1 MASWGGAEHEHAVC
15 VRAHHSE
22 LLGMLGVEMRLQM
35 GEAFMSEG
43 SSSTHFFFVLEG
55 EVSLLRNNILLAVC
69 GNGTFVGE
77 TAVFNDL
84 ASSTAEPGSDGAAKK
99 FTTTAKA
106 ASPELLIVR
115 LDIRDFLP
123 LVYHQHQGATAIM
136 QRLGEAVMQRVSQM
150 EDQLQGLLSEQQADG
165 AQLSRADWNIMRKRM
180 LHIWALRYHRIGR
193 KGKLEVSTSLE
204 GQKDGCG
211 AGLTSPGRTPSQRI
225 DAQPH
230 RRPLRHTHP
239 SDVPSSH
246 STLAGRVGARLGR
259 FGVRR

>member
-1 MASWGGAEHEHAVC
+1 
-15 VRAHHSE
+15 
-22 LLGMLGVEMRLQM
+22 MRLRM
-35 GEAFMSEG
+35 GEAFMEEG
-43 SSSTHFFFVLEG
+43 SSSTHFFFVVEG

-123 LVYHQHQGATAIM
+123 LVYHQHQGATTIM

-193 KGKLEVSTSLE
+193 KGKLEVSSHWRARKADVVGSHHLAAPCSSPSTLSRIYAL
-204 GQKDGCG
+204 CG
-211 AGLTSPGRTPSQRI
+211 IPTPN
-225 DAQPH
+225 
-230 RRPLRHTHP
+230 
-239 SDVPSSH
+239 VPSSH
-246 STLAGRVGARLGR
+246 LTTVGRGGGHLGR
-259 FGVRR
+259 CHVLR